1 MQDFAKT
8 KLVVDQKLTQS
19 EGGWRI
25 DAGSVLIGILL
36 SAIVVFAGL
45 KVSEHREIQPSND
58 EIVETTVIVESGI
71 DFEFYEILKRGR
83 FLQQSG
89 KN

>member
-8 KLVVDQKLTQS
+8 KLVVDQELTQS

-36 SAIVVFAGL
+36 SAIVVFDGL

-71 DFEFYEILKRGR
+71 DFEFYEILKRGG

>member
-8 KLVVDQKLTQS
+8 KLVVDRESTRC

-36 SAIVVFAGL
+36 GTIVVFAGL
-45 KVSEHREIQPSND
+45 KVSEYREIQPSSD
-58 EIVETTVIVESGI
+58 EIVETTAIDESGI
-71 DFEFYEILKRGR
+71 DFEFYEILRRGG
-83 FLQQSG
+83 FL
-89 KN
+89 

>member
-8 KLVVDQKLTQS
+8 KLVVDQELTQF

-58 EIVETTVIVESGI
+58 EIVEATVIVESGI
-71 DFEFYEILKRGR
+71 DFEFYEILKRGG
-83 FLQQSG
+83 FLQ
-89 KN
+89 